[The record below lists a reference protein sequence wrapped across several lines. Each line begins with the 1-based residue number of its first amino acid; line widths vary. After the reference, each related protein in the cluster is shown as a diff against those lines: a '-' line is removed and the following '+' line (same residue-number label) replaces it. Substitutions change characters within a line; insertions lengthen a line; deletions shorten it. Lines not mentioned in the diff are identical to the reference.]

1 LTYTKTLKGKV
12 YHVNNTI
19 DSNKIIYLSPSVSED
34 ENFAVVM
41 AQSVYRQLLEKILDR
56 CLTYTKTLKGKVYHV
71 IKKSQLKLS
80 TFLLQLQNIA
90 LLMVENQKM
99 EKTKVKSCEGEH
111 KWVMKFVISMVEGR
125 K

>member
-1 LTYTKTLKGKV
+1 MLTTQLIQIK
-12 YHVNNTI
+12 
-19 DSNKIIYLSPSVSED
+19 LSTFLPQFPKM
-34 ENFAVVM
+34 ENLAVVM
-41 AQSVYRQLLEKILDR
+41 AQSVYRQLLEKILDQ

-99 EKTKVKSCEGEH
+99 EKTKVKSCEGGQ
-111 KWVMKFVISMVEGR
+111 KWVIK
-125 K
+125 